1 MKFQNSFWRSSGVL
15 AVLVLESLPLQ
26 PLVAAQSPAKH
37 KHAQRPTKQKSVAEP
52 IWDLVITGGMVVTMD
67 RPHRIFDKGIIVA
80 QGDLIVAVEPSTRAA
95 IEQYVHAAK
104 QLIDAK
110 GKLVLPGFING
121 HTHAA
126 MTLLRGLKDDVTLE
140 EWLTKSIFPAEA
152 KNVIA
157 ASVRCSPPPAPRD
170 FPRGSATTIPAMYY
184 LDDAVAEETKAAG
197 MR

>member
-140 EWLTKSIFPAEA
+140 EWLTKSIFQGHVVFQAA
-152 KNVIA
+152 KQGHGCVRDL
-157 ASVRCSPPPAPRD
+157 ASRPERRRDPGRMADEIDLPR
-170 FPRGSATTIPAMYY
+170 RSKKR
-184 LDDAVAEETKAAG
+184 E
-197 MR
+197 